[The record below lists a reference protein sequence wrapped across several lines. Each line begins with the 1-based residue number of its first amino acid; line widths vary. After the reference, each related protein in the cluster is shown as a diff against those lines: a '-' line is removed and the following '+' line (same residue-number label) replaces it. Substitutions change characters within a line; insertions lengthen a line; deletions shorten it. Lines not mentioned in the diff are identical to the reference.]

1 VTEVENDIAL
11 DVEDGSVEVGPV
23 HRRLDLPVDDGSLEI
38 TEPATL
44 GDMSVDDGDHDL
56 AIGDVDGDI
65 TVQYD
70 DGDVT
75 AQIASTTDATV
86 VTLVVSAGG
95 GNAATD
101 IDTSPNQVDF
111 LPRDVLDWMGALPE
125 PFSPSEY
132 SLYENVIFLNENF
145 VQLRDLSTAE
155 ILIQGSVTDD
165 RTLSCGRSGK
175 SRQ

>member
-1 VTEVENDIAL
+1 MTEVENDIAL

-23 HRRLDLPVDDGSLEI
+23 DGRLDLTVDDGSLEI
-38 TEPATL
+38 TEPAIIEYISVYG
-44 GDMSVDDGDHDL
+44 GDLDL

-75 AQIASTTDATV
+75 AQIASTTDAAV

-101 IDTSPNQVDF
+101 IDTSPNKVDF
-111 LPRDVLDWMGALPE
+111 LPWDVLDWMGALPE

-132 SLYENVIFLNENF
+132 WLYENVVFFNGNF
-145 VQLRDLSTAE
+145 VRYGTYPLR
-155 ILIQGSVTDD
+155 
-165 RTLSCGRSGK
+165 RSS
-175 SRQ
+175 SRGP